1 MSVWKSVKNNTMDK
15 AVNMEM
21 LETALNAMGVSLDYS
36 VNEISNT
43 WGHQSC
49 TAAFV
54 KDGKVLSLG
63 VQQDANGGIT
73 LVGDTWGTG
82 LGGDGKQDALMD
94 RIAQNYNSELYQDR
108 LAFMGFS
115 IDDVSVDKETGE
127 ILQSNYVSENN

>member
-82 LGGDGKQDALMD
+82 LGVDGKQDALMN

-127 ILQSNYVSENN
+127 IVITATRA

>member
-1 MSVWKSVKNNTMDK
+1 MSVWKSVKNNTMER

-21 LETALNAMGVSLDYS
+21 LEAALNAMGVSLDYS

-115 IDDVSVDKETGE
+115 VDDVSVDKETGE
-127 ILQSNYVSENN
+127 IVITATRA

>member
-1 MSVWKSVKNNTMDK
+1 MSVWKSVKNNTMEK

-21 LETALNAMGVSLDYS
+21 LEAALNTMGVSLDYS

-127 ILQSNYVSENN
+127 IVITATRA

>member
-1 MSVWKSVKNNTMDK
+1 MSVWKSVKNNTMER

-21 LETALNAMGVSLDYS
+21 LEAALNTMGVSLDYS

-115 IDDVSVDKETGE
+115 IDDISVDKETGE
-127 ILQSNYVSENN
+127 IVITATRA

>member
-115 IDDVSVDKETGE
+115 VDDVSEDEETGE
-127 ILQSNYVSENN
+127 IVITATRA

>member
-115 IDDVSVDKETGE
+115 IYDVSVDKETGE
-127 ILQSNYVSENN
+127 IVITATRA

>member
-127 ILQSNYVSENN
+127 IVITAIRA

>member
-1 MSVWKSVKNNTMDK
+1 MSVWKSVKNNTMEK

-54 KDGKVLSLG
+54 RDGKVLSLG
-63 VQQDANGGIT
+63 VQQDENGGIT

-108 LAFMGFS
+108 LAYMGFS
-115 IDDVSVDKETGE
+115 VEDVSVDKETGE
-127 ILQSNYVSENN
+127 IVITATRA

>member
-1 MSVWKSVKNNTMDK
+1 MSVWNSVKNNTMDK

-127 ILQSNYVSENN
+127 IVITATRA

>member
-1 MSVWKSVKNNTMDK
+1 MSVWKSVKNNTMEK
-15 AVNMEM
+15 AVDMEM
-21 LETALNAMGVSLDYS
+21 LERGLETMGVSLDYT
-36 VNEISNT
+36 VNSISNN
-43 WGHQSC
+43 WGHQTC

-127 ILQSNYVSENN
+127 IVITATRA

>member
-36 VNEISNT
+36 VNEISNS

-127 ILQSNYVSENN
+127 IVITATRA

>member
-1 MSVWKSVKNNTMDK
+1 MSIWKSVKNNTMDK

-127 ILQSNYVSENN
+127 IVITATRA

>member
-21 LETALNAMGVSLDYS
+21 LEAALNTMGVSLDYS

-54 KDGKVLSLG
+54 KDGKILSLG

-127 ILQSNYVSENN
+127 IVITATRA

>member
-108 LAFMGFS
+108 LAYMGFS
-115 IDDVSVDKETGE
+115 VEDVSVDEETRE
-127 ILQSNYVSENN
+127 IVITATRA

>member
-1 MSVWKSVKNNTMDK
+1 MSVWKSVKNNTMEK

-21 LETALNAMGVSLDYS
+21 LEAALNAMGVSLDYS

-127 ILQSNYVSENN
+127 IVITATRA

>member
-1 MSVWKSVKNNTMDK
+1 MSIWKSVKNNTMEK

-54 KDGKVLSLG
+54 RDGKVLSLG
-63 VQQDANGGIT
+63 VQQDENGGIT

-108 LAFMGFS
+108 LAYMGFS
-115 IDDVSVDKETGE
+115 VEDVSVDKETGE
-127 ILQSNYVSENN
+127 IVITATRA

>member
-1 MSVWKSVKNNTMDK
+1 MSIWKSVKNNTMDK

-21 LETALNAMGVSLDYS
+21 LETALNAMGVSLDYT
-36 VNEISNT
+36 VNSISNS
-43 WGHQSC
+43 WGHEEC

-63 VQQDANGGIT
+63 IQQDENGGIT

-115 IDDVSVDKETGE
+115 VDDVSVDKETGK
-127 ILQSNYVSENN
+127 IVITATRA

>member
-1 MSVWKSVKNNTMDK
+1 MSVWKSVKNNTMER

-21 LETALNAMGVSLDYS
+21 LEAALNTMGVSLDYS

-54 KDGKVLSLG
+54 KDGKILSLG

-115 IDDVSVDKETGE
+115 VDDVSVDKETGE
-127 ILQSNYVSENN
+127 IVITATRA

>member
-63 VQQDANGGIT
+63 VQQDENGGIT

-127 ILQSNYVSENN
+127 IVITATRA

>member
-21 LETALNAMGVSLDYS
+21 LETALNAMGVSSDYS

-127 ILQSNYVSENN
+127 IVITATRA

>member
-1 MSVWKSVKNNTMDK
+1 MSVWKSVKNNTMEK

-54 KDGKVLSLG
+54 RDGKVLSLG
-63 VQQDANGGIT
+63 VQQDENGGVT

-127 ILQSNYVSENN
+127 IVITATRA

>member
-54 KDGKVLSLG
+54 RDGKVLSLG
-63 VQQDANGGIT
+63 IQQDENGGIT

-115 IDDVSVDKETGE
+115 VDDVSVDEETRE
-127 ILQSNYVSENN
+127 IVITATRA

>member
-54 KDGKVLSLG
+54 RDGKVLSLG
-63 VQQDANGGIT
+63 VQQDENGGIT

-108 LAFMGFS
+108 LAYMGFS
-115 IDDVSVDKETGE
+115 VEDVSVDKETGE
-127 ILQSNYVSENN
+127 IVITATRA

>member
-82 LGGDGKQDALMD
+82 LGGDGKQDALMN

-127 ILQSNYVSENN
+127 IVITATRA

>member
-21 LETALNAMGVSLDYS
+21 LETALNTMGVSLDYS

-127 ILQSNYVSENN
+127 IVITATRA

>member
-108 LAFMGFS
+108 LAYMGFS
-115 IDDVSVDKETGE
+115 VEDVSKDKETGE
-127 ILQSNYVSENN
+127 IVITATRA

>member
-1 MSVWKSVKNNTMDK
+1 MSVWKSVKNNTMEK

-21 LETALNAMGVSLDYS
+21 LEAALNAMGISLDYS

-54 KDGKVLSLG
+54 WDGKVLSLG
-63 VQQDANGGIT
+63 IQQDENGGIT

-82 LGGDGKQDALMD
+82 LGGDGKQDALMN

-115 IDDVSVDKETGE
+115 VDDVSVDEETRE
-127 ILQSNYVSENN
+127 IVITATRA

>member
-1 MSVWKSVKNNTMDK
+1 MSIWKSVKNNTMEK

-63 VQQDANGGIT
+63 IQQDENGGIT

-94 RIAQNYNSELYQDR
+94 RIAQNYNSELYQNR
-108 LAFMGFS
+108 LAYMGFS
-115 IDDVSVDKETGE
+115 VEDVSVDEETRE
-127 ILQSNYVSENN
+127 IVITATRA

>member
-54 KDGKVLSLG
+54 KDGKILSLG

-115 IDDVSVDKETGE
+115 VDDVSVDKETGE
-127 ILQSNYVSENN
+127 IVITATRA

>member
-1 MSVWKSVKNNTMDK
+1 MSIWKSVKNNTMER

-127 ILQSNYVSENN
+127 IVITATRA

>member
-1 MSVWKSVKNNTMDK
+1 MSVWKSVKNNTMEK

-21 LETALNAMGVSLDYS
+21 LEAALNAMGISLDYS

-54 KDGKVLSLG
+54 RDGKVLSLG
-63 VQQDANGGIT
+63 IQQDENGGIT

-115 IDDVSVDKETGE
+115 VDDVSVDEETRE
-127 ILQSNYVSENN
+127 IVITATRA

>member
-1 MSVWKSVKNNTMDK
+1 MSVWKSVKNNTMEK
-15 AVNMEM
+15 AVDMEM
-21 LETALNAMGVSLDYS
+21 LEAALSTMGVSLDYT
-36 VNEISNT
+36 VNSISNN
-43 WGHQSC
+43 WGHQTC

-63 VQQDANGGIT
+63 VQQDENGGIT

-127 ILQSNYVSENN
+127 IVITATRA